1 MVVVSQILGILGPSE
16 ATLDLPEI
24 IDLSNVDLANFQY
37 FKYPPKMYLYGA
49 KAMVLDPINDHF
61 AKKKA
66 VLTYFR
72 NILFG
77 NPAHN
82 IPTKIVFDPD
92 FGKKWAPH
100 FERHFGKKGERL
112 IELLGK
118 GYSPEKLRYHGA
130 LPPKKTYY

>member
-1 MVVVSQILGILGPSE
+1 
-16 ATLDLPEI
+16 
-24 IDLSNVDLANFQY
+24 
-37 FKYPPKMYLYGA
+37 MYRYGG
-49 KAMVLDPINDHF
+49 KPVITDPISDHF
-61 AKKKA
+61 ARKKA

-82 IPTKIVFDPD
+82 IPTKIVFDPN
-92 FGKKWAPH
+92 FGEKWAPH

-118 GYSPEKLRYHGA
+118 GYSPEKLRYYGA
-130 LPPKKTYY
+130 IPKKPYY